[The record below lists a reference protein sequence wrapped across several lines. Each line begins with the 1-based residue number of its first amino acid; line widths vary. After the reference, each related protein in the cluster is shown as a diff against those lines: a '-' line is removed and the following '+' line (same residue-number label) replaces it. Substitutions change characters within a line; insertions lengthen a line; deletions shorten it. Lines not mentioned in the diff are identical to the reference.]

1 MPLDGA
7 LETWFVKVADK
18 IYGPYTRELMARYV
32 AEGRV
37 APKTLVAQ
45 NADGEWIE
53 ARHSPAL
60 RAVLETKRSAFKSDN
75 GEPTGLA
82 NLIVIIEN
90 TSGLSRPL
98 EYELRQMGAVVE
110 IKPCVY
116 LMRTRRTA
124 GAVRN
129 ALSQMMGRGDKL
141 IVLDSSRNRLAWFN
155 LGPETDARIRE
166 IWNADGRI

>member
-7 LETWFVKVADK
+7 AETWFVKVAEK

-37 APKTLVAQ
+37 APKTLVAHTS
-45 NADGEWIE
+45 DGEWIE
-53 ARHSPAL
+53 ARNSPTFRAAL
-60 RAVLETKRSAFKSDN
+60 EEKRPAFKTDN
-75 GEPTGLA
+75 GEPTDLA
-82 NLIVIIEN
+82 NLIVIIEI

-110 IKPCVY
+110 IKPSVY

-129 ALSQMMGRGDKL
+129 AISQLMGRGDKL
-141 IVLDSSRNRLAWFN
+141 IVLDSSRDRLAWFN
-155 LGPETDARIRE
+155 LGPETDARIRG
-166 IWNADGRI
+166 IWNSAAKA